1 MEGLI
6 VMGLCF
12 VLLAFVWVIYLA
24 PKASRARQDEYLRRL
39 RDLDAARDDDSTEE
53 SETETGQHE

>member
-6 VMGLCF
+6 VMGVCF

-24 PKASRARQDEYLRRL
+24 PKATRARQDEYLRHL
-39 RDLDAARDDDSTEE
+39 RDLQAPDDVTADEDQAE
-53 SETETGQHE
+53 AEQDK